1 MLKPYLNSNRIE
13 AGVDEVGRG
22 CLAGP
27 VVAAAVILPENHTLV
42 GLNDSKKINKKL
54 REELFL
60 GIKEQA
66 IAYAIAEAS
75 IEEIDSIN
83 ILNASFLAMHRA
95 LEQLK
100 PPPDFLLIDGNR
112 FTPYKEVP
120 FECIIK
126 GDGKFASIAAASIL
140 AKVYRDRLMEDL
152 GNTFPDY
159 AWSKNVGYPTKDHR
173 SAIQKY
179 GVTMHHRKSFRLLE
193 NQLELFQ
200 YGTND

>member
-1 MLKPYLNSNRIE
+1 MLKPYLNSNRLE

-27 VVAAAVILPENHTLV
+27 VVAAAVILPESHTLV

-66 IAYAIAEAS
+66 LAYAIAEAS

-95 LEQLK
+95 IEKLK
-100 PPPDFLLIDGNR
+100 QQPDFLLVDGNR
-112 FTPYKEVP
+112 FKPYEEIP
-120 FECIIK
+120 YECVIK

-140 AKVYRDRLMEDL
+140 AKVHRDRLMEDL
-152 GNTFPDY
+152 GNKFPDY

-173 SAIQKY
+173 AAIQAY
-179 GVTMHHRKSFRLLE
+179 GVTEHHRKSFRLLE
-193 NQLELFQ
+193 NQLDLFQ
-200 YGTND
+200 YGAND